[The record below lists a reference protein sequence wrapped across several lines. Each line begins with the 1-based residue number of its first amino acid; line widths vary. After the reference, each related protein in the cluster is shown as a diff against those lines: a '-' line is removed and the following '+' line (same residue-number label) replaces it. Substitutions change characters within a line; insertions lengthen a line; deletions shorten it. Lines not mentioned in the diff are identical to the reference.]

1 MFQKRKALASLFKS
15 LKEFGKYICIVHNLS
30 LILCNASERD
40 YSFLRYCFNFFSVYV
55 GVSYRKGIEYSE
67 DIRIAGFLLP
77 SIHIESLPYVE
88 FV

>member
-1 MFQKRKALASLFKS
+1 MLQRDTIAS
-15 LKEFGKYICIVHNLS
+15 YII
-30 LILCNASERD
+30 ASI
-40 YSFLRYCFNFFSVYV
+40 FFSVHV